1 MGIFLLLKM
10 SKVSQNS
17 CFYYKWYGKKL
28 FLYFKKIFCFPSI
41 FSILCVLWLLFF
53 KQWTELCSDKVL
65 DTNNVAFRSFLV
77 TLERFEVKFLSQR
90 LPKWRF
96 SGYLRIHQYPFV
108 KHFFEDFL
116 ILLRHFQF
124 YMSHDSVLFTNGRNY
139 VWKIILDIN
148 SVLFGS
154 FFETL

>member
-1 MGIFLLLKM
+1 MEKSFFWIFKRSFVFLRYFQFY
-10 SKVSQNS
+10 VSYDS
-17 CFYYKWYGKKL
+17 Y
-28 FLYFKKIFCFPSI
+28 
-41 FSILCVLWLLFF
+41 FF

-65 DTNNVAFRSFLV
+65 DTNNVAFRSFLA

-96 SGYLRIHQYPFV
+96 SGFLRIHQYPFV

-116 ILLRHFQF
+116 ILLRYFQF

-139 VWKIILDIN
+139 VCEIVQLLFCYKN
-148 SVLFGS
+148 SSLSVTSLCNEYRICRFTFVHWTKPS
-154 FFETL
+154 DP